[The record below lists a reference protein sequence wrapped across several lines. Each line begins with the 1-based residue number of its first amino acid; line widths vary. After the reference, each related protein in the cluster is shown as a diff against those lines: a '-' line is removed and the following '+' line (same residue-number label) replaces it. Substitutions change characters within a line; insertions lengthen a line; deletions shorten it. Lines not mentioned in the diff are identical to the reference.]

1 MSAGPRSRP
10 GGRSDALSLP
20 GSLEPSSHEADRE
33 ADLGAV
39 EEAVS
44 PAPEAATD
52 AAAWS
57 LAKRFGFRL
66 ATVYFVLYV
75 FPFPLGYVPWA
86 GEYVERGVVWLWKAA
101 APWVA
106 AHVLG
111 LEGEMYLGMTGSG
124 DTTFDYVRLLMMA
137 VLAVAGA
144 AVWSLAD
151 RRRSHYAYAA
161 RWLETGCRYYLG
173 SVMLTYGILK
183 VIPSQF
189 TTPGLV
195 RLLTAYGDS
204 SPMGLL
210 WTFMGAS
217 PAYTVFAGLGETVGG
232 LLLFFKRT
240 RLLGALIAIG
250 VMSNVAMLNYAYDVP
265 VKLFST
271 HLLLL
276 AVGLAALDARRLAAF
291 FVKNEV
297 APPALHP
304 PLFRTRRLNLGARVL
319 GLGLVGTVAWTMGSQ
334 GWTGYHSW
342 GAGRPRPELWG
353 IHDVESFV
361 ADGELLP
368 PLLTDE
374 VRWRTLVVDRAL
386 PTEFDGEMWPGYIS
400 IRPMEGRFRGA
411 AIELDEE
418 ARTISRLPEEQKS
431 VAAAREA
438 GVEVTDVLRWD
449 RPAPDRLVLRGTW
462 DGREIEVH
470 LEQRDLAEM
479 ELTGRGYH
487 WINELPYNR

>member
-1 MSAGPRSRP
+1 
-10 GGRSDALSLP
+10 
-20 GSLEPSSHEADRE
+20 
-33 ADLGAV
+33 
-39 EEAVS
+39 
-44 PAPEAATD
+44 
-52 AAAWS
+52 
-57 LAKRFGFRL
+57 
-66 ATVYFVLYV
+66 
-75 FPFPLGYVPWA
+75 
-86 GEYVERGVVWLWKAA
+86 
-101 APWVA
+101 
-106 AHVLG
+106 
-111 LEGEMYLGMTGSG
+111 
-124 DTTFDYVRLLMMA
+124 
-137 VLAVAGA
+137 
-144 AVWSLAD
+144 
-151 RRRSHYAYAA
+151 
-161 RWLETGCRYYLG
+161 
-173 SVMLTYGILK
+173 
-183 VIPSQF
+183 
-189 TTPGLV
+189 
-195 RLLTAYGDS
+195 
-204 SPMGLL
+204 
-210 WTFMGAS
+210 
-217 PAYTVFAGLGETVGG
+217 
-232 LLLFFKRT
+232 
-240 RLLGALIAIG
+240 
-250 VMSNVAMLNYAYDVP
+250 
-265 VKLFST
+265 
-271 HLLLL
+271 
-276 AVGLAALDARRLAAF
+276 
-291 FVKNEV
+291 
-297 APPALHP
+297 
-304 PLFRTRRLNLGARVL
+304 
-319 GLGLVGTVAWTMGSQ
+319 MGSQ

-487 WINELPYNR
+487 WINELPHNR

>member
-1 MSAGPRSRP
+1 M
-10 GGRSDALSLP
+10 DALSLP
-20 GSLEPSSHEADRE
+20 GSLDPASPEADRE
-33 ADLGAV
+33 ADPVAA

-44 PAPEAATD
+44 TASETATD

-57 LAKRFGFRL
+57 LARRFGFRL
-66 ATVYFVLYV
+66 AAVYFVLYV

-86 GEYVERGVVWLWKAA
+86 GEYVELGVRWLWRAA
-101 APWVA
+101 APWVGT
-106 AHVLG
+106 HVLG
-111 LEGEMYLGMTGSG
+111 LEGEMFLGLTGSG
-124 DTTFDYVRLLMMA
+124 DTTFDYVRLLMMT

-151 RRRSHYAYAA
+151 RRRRHYAYAA
-161 RWLETGCRYYLG
+161 RWLEAGCRYYLG

-189 TTPGLV
+189 TTPSLT

-240 RLLGALIAIG
+240 RLLGALIVIG

-276 AVGLAALDARRLAAF
+276 AIGLAALDARRLAAF
-291 FVKNEV
+291 FVRNEA

-304 PLFRTRRLNLGARVL
+304 PLFRTRRLNVAARAL
-319 GLGLVGTVAWTMGSQ
+319 GLALLGTVIWTYASQ
-334 GWTGYHSW
+334 G
-342 GAGRPRPELWG
+342 
-353 IHDVESFV
+353 
-361 ADGELLP
+361 
-368 PLLTDE
+368 
-374 VRWRTLVVDRAL
+374 
-386 PTEFDGEMWPGYIS
+386 
-400 IRPMEGRFRGA
+400 
-411 AIELDEE
+411 
-418 ARTISRLPEEQKS
+418 
-431 VAAAREA
+431 
-438 GVEVTDVLRWD
+438 
-449 RPAPDRLVLRGTW
+449 
-462 DGREIEVH
+462 
-470 LEQRDLAEM
+470 
-479 ELTGRGYH
+479 
-487 WINELPYNR
+487 

>member
-1 MSAGPRSRP
+1 MSY
-10 GGRSDALSLP
+10 
-20 GSLEPSSHEADRE
+20 EPE
-33 ADLGAV
+33 
-39 EEAVS
+39 
-44 PAPEAATD
+44 T
-52 AAAWS
+52 AAWS
-57 LAKRFGFRL
+57 PARRFGFRL
-66 ATVYFVLYV
+66 AAVYFVLYV

-86 GEYVERGVVWLWKAA
+86 GQYVDRGVTWLWKAA
-101 APWVA
+101 VPWVGT
-106 AHVLG
+106 HVLG
-111 LEGEMYLGMTGSG
+111 LEGEMFLGPTGSG
-124 DTTFDYVRLLMMA
+124 DTTFDYVRLLLMA

-151 RRRSHYAYAA
+151 RRRRHYARAA
-161 RWLETGCRYYLG
+161 RWLETGARYYLG

-189 TTPGLV
+189 STPSLT

-232 LLLFFKRT
+232 LLLFFRRT
-240 RLLGALIAIG
+240 RLLGALVVIG
-250 VMSNVAMLNYAYDVP
+250 VMSNVAVLNYAYDVP

-276 AVGLAALDARRLAAF
+276 AIGLAALHARRLAAF
-291 FVKNEV
+291 FLRNET
-297 APPALHP
+297 APPALHR
-304 PLFRTRRLNLGARVL
+304 PLFRARRLNLGARVL
-319 GLGLVGTVAWTMGSQ
+319 GLALVGSVAWTMGSQ
-334 GWTGYHSW
+334 GWTGYHTW
-342 GAGRPRPELWG
+342 GAGRPRPAIWG

-374 VRWRTLVVDRAL
+374 VRWRAFIVDRAL
-386 PTEFDGEMWPGYIS
+386 PTKLGDETWPGFIS
-400 IRPMEGRFRGA
+400 VRRMDGTFRGS

-418 ARTISRLPEEQKS
+418 ARTISRLPEEQKT

-438 GVEVTDVLRWD
+438 GVEVTDVLQWG

-462 DGREIEVH
+462 DGRQIEVH
-470 LEQRDLAEM
+470 LTERDLSKM

-487 WINELPYNR
+487 WISEYPYNR